1 MNKHIYQLHVTHIEN
16 MQQTGRNTHTMYMV
30 NTETYI
36 KNLLIQ
42 YYPNFSY
49 SIAAMLVFCLLFSSS
64 DSSDD
69 NLDDAVFSVLGLF

>member
-36 KNLLIQ
+36 KYLLI
-42 YYPNFSY
+42 
-49 SIAAMLVFCLLFSSS
+49 
-64 DSSDD
+64 
-69 NLDDAVFSVLGLF
+69 